1 MNPPMIKVPL
11 TPSLPKDERDY
22 FRAPSA
28 PPPIN
33 HNGVLPPPSPLAW
46 FQTHCSQTY
55 NSHLNHL
62 NGTSGGSAPA
72 SNWEPYNHYLKA
84 ISPSQGLGN
93 LSLNG
98 IFCAGSS
105 SPLMSLPS
113 PAHSHSSSYLPLS
126 LKSPP
131 TSTPPMAHSHN
142 DRPYMSSPGIFRP
155 IPSRPSSSATPLVI
169 PRVDFDERQQSKSLK
184 SEEKTAP
191 PIKSEPDYLNDS
203 DSAFE
208 DGDGSFSFCSRTTP
222 VNHKSIKK
230 WRQRSTPSM
239 KSISVNT
246 STPLRTK
253 TTREEESPCPLSAP
267 GSLSS
272 SWSSPFCSPKN
283 GFQNSSSSCL
293 STDSLLSSSS
303 IGDQSSPNM
312 FSNCIPH
319 LKKDNNNSGSFSSS
333 KLSKPNENIPVGIA
347 VARLRPNH
355 EKEEDPCLLKKESM
369 KDFSFP
375 LNIPKVPCPLPNKD
389 STPLLPLGYQ
399 WAKDPITG
407 QIYFL
412 PSNPIWATTPGYG
425 YLQWQQDT
433 WLAHQHLQLSLNGLN
448 IPSPALNQNVSSSPV
463 IPSSSII
470 DSTSHKFEKPFVE
483 LISPTT
489 TPEIRVPSRASTTD
503 EKISVGDE
511 VHESYRDEE
520 QVSASPKKDDIE
532 KEFKTEVHEEGDVN
546 GLELLTEGISR
557 METDSSTKD
566 STNEDGGSSKNN
578 LSILIDAADTL
589 ESSQTDT
596 KKEPI
601 KVEPPNVTHSTLT
614 KLNNIPSD
622 FHRNYRSPEAEREA
636 KAFIASKS
644 VKSPSCIP
652 SSSDEMDFTSPKR
665 SLDDMEAWE
674 IGMRMNLAEIQRK
687 YKEKYKEL
695 YKLQK
700 SSSQSRRRKSSSDSG
715 TYTSSKKIKM
725 EKMDKE
731 WSCPGSF
738 SDTFVKK
745 YKPENS
751 KPEKNLSYPWGNKKK
766 LFLSPSN
773 RKNNSDLTLFTD
785 KFKNGRP
792 NPFENLLRLS
802 KNRQSLDDDDDQSEE
817 IVKEEE
823 YDDNKSTDLNLDDD
837 EHDVIDEREIDE
849 KEQAV
854 VANVFQKAK
863 SDVDHDN
870 KSMNSDDYSSSS
882 FVEGKSQ
889 EEESVVALSTSP
901 HPSPSTPEPEPL
913 IQENNLVVSPLKI
926 KKNTLVSDSEEFEC
940 QLPKKKSK
948 KSKKYKKNKR
958 DKSERKERRV
968 KKMKVSVIRTP
979 PTSSCLDI
987 TEDKSIIN
995 ISFPKYKAHKK
1006 KKKWA
1011 TTSDEEEDID
1021 DDNDLD
1027 CDESLGPK
1035 TPEDC
1040 LLCGH
1045 DLRDGLRVLIKIE
1058 GHFHPSTIKAIS
1070 PPDIY
1075 GVIVDKERGN
1085 KPHIFSREEVLK
1097 KAIYEVKPTSIHDVP
1112 IGTRVCAYWSQKYNH
1127 LYPGTIGEPGSPN
1140 PKLDPNYFVNVELD
1154 DGDSRDIHID
1164 SVRYL
1169 PPDYPLVQYEPD
1181 PMAFGCR
1188 RKRMFSTDSALS
1200 TSSISSNKTID
1211 AKDEVSSKVFRN
1223 GKDVLQHVPKVII
1236 KSSDLKFKIK
1246 SSPEMNQPNIKSL
1259 TNNKSSMA
1267 AFLPAQQLW
1276 CWADNGIKKG
1286 RRILHNAIKR
1296 DDDETLSVGACA
1308 VFLSTGRPDRPYIGR
1323 LESLWEAQGSNNLRN
1338 MRVKVRWFYHACET
1352 KGKSKEGNE
1361 VNNLKLP
1368 GALFESYHYDENDV
1382 QTISHGCDV
1391 LPISEYFNK
1400 LSLEPARINTIYE
1413 NNDLYYLGGN
1423 YDPVEEQI
1431 KFYPKVLEDYKI

>member
-1 MNPPMIKVPL
+1 MEIGATPAREGVSSEADKIKVPETFSSPSSILDATKKQYFFFTKNQIDHLTLLFKNMNPPMIKVPL

-267 GSLSS
+267 
-272 SWSSPFCSPKN
+272 
-283 GFQNSSSSCL
+283 
-293 STDSLLSSSS
+293 DSLLSSSS

-319 LKKDNNNSGSFSSS
+319 LKKDNNNS
-333 KLSKPNENIPVGIA
+333 IA

-369 KDFSFP
+369 KDFFFSAEHP
-375 LNIPKVPCPLPNKD
+375 Q
-389 STPLLPLGYQ
+389 SS

-448 IPSPALNQNVSSSPV
+448 IPSPALNQNVSSSP
-463 IPSSSII
+463 
-470 DSTSHKFEKPFVE
+470 

-751 KPEKNLSYPWGNKKK
+751 KPEKN
-766 LFLSPSN
+766 F
-773 RKNNSDLTLFTD
+773 
-785 KFKNGRP
+785 
-792 NPFENLLRLS
+792 
-802 KNRQSLDDDDDQSEE
+802 
-817 IVKEEE
+817 
-823 YDDNKSTDLNLDDD
+823 
-837 EHDVIDEREIDE
+837 VI
-849 KEQAV
+849 
-854 VANVFQKAK
+854 
-863 SDVDHDN
+863 
-870 KSMNSDDYSSSS
+870 
-882 FVEGKSQ
+882 
-889 EEESVVALSTSP
+889 
-901 HPSPSTPEPEPL
+901 
-913 IQENNLVVSPLKI
+913 
-926 KKNTLVSDSEEFEC
+926 
-940 QLPKKKSK
+940 
-948 KSKKYKKNKR
+948 
-958 DKSERKERRV
+958 
-968 KKMKVSVIRTP
+968 
-979 PTSSCLDI
+979 
-987 TEDKSIIN
+987 
-995 ISFPKYKAHKK
+995 
-1006 KKKWA
+1006 
-1011 TTSDEEEDID
+1011 
-1021 DDNDLD
+1021 
-1027 CDESLGPK
+1027 SLG
-1035 TPEDC
+1035 
-1040 LLCGH
+1040 
-1045 DLRDGLRVLIKIE
+1045 
-1058 GHFHPSTIKAIS
+1058 
-1070 PPDIY
+1070 
-1075 GVIVDKERGN
+1075 
-1085 KPHIFSREEVLK
+1085 
-1097 KAIYEVKPTSIHDVP
+1097 
-1112 IGTRVCAYWSQKYNH
+1112 Q
-1127 LYPGTIGEPGSPN
+1127 
-1140 PKLDPNYFVNVELD
+1140 
-1154 DGDSRDIHID
+1154 
-1164 SVRYL
+1164 
-1169 PPDYPLVQYEPD
+1169 
-1181 PMAFGCR
+1181 
-1188 RKRMFSTDSALS
+1188 
-1200 TSSISSNKTID
+1200 
-1211 AKDEVSSKVFRN
+1211 
-1223 GKDVLQHVPKVII
+1223 
-1236 KSSDLKFKIK
+1236 
-1246 SSPEMNQPNIKSL
+1246 
-1259 TNNKSSMA
+1259 
-1267 AFLPAQQLW
+1267 
-1276 CWADNGIKKG
+1276 
-1286 RRILHNAIKR
+1286 
-1296 DDDETLSVGACA
+1296 
-1308 VFLSTGRPDRPYIGR
+1308 
-1323 LESLWEAQGSNNLRN
+1323 
-1338 MRVKVRWFYHACET
+1338 
-1352 KGKSKEGNE
+1352 
-1361 VNNLKLP
+1361 
-1368 GALFESYHYDENDV
+1368 
-1382 QTISHGCDV
+1382 
-1391 LPISEYFNK
+1391 
-1400 LSLEPARINTIYE
+1400 
-1413 NNDLYYLGGN
+1413 
-1423 YDPVEEQI
+1423 
-1431 KFYPKVLEDYKI
+1431 